1 MKNLNPFSKR
11 STRVATRAQ
20 TDNRHWIKLAIFSL
34 AILSALVVLTKPSTA
49 ADPVDLMWDD
59 LQPASNNLL
68 NQFQDTDPG
77 DPLGHQGNTPA
88 QQQLS
93 PAGAVVPE
101 LDGTRIR
108 IPAFVVPLDGDNK
121 SLSEML
127 LVPYF
132 GACIHVPPPPPNQI
146 IYINSD
152 EAVNITKIDLYQPVW
167 ATGTIKTDSLQHEL
181 AQIGYQMEIEKLTP
195 YDWRAAEEA
204 RKQAELN
211 RN

>member
-1 MKNLNPFSKR
+1 MKILNQFAQLATKTDTFS
-11 STRVATRAQ
+11 
-20 TDNRHWIKLAIFSL
+20 RHWIKLAIFSFAVL
-34 AILSALVVLTKPSTA
+34 MALVLISKPSTA
-49 ADPVDLMWDD
+49 ADPVQLMWDD

-68 NQFQDTDPG
+68 NQFQDIDPG
-77 DPLGHQGNTPA
+77 DPLLSHQGNTPG

-101 LDGTRIR
+101 LNGKRIR

-146 IYINSD
+146 IYINSE
-152 EAVNITKIDLYQPVW
+152 EALNISKLDLYQPVW
-167 ATGTIKTDSLQHEL
+167 ATGTIKTESVQHEL
-181 AQIGYQMEIEKLTP
+181 AEVGYQMEIEKLTP
-195 YDWRAAEEA
+195 YDWRAEEAA